1 MAVGAIANRDS
12 GEDKAIIVRVFGSDK
27 IYWYVIEEKS
37 AIDVDDENTMI
48 GCESDTDRVRRLD
61 FLCSDFDEEALSINL
76 AVKNSTVYLIGGRV
90 TGGSNHEHI
99 AYRHLD
105 LDSDSGEDGDWR
117 PAIGNDGA
125 SVGPDVDSPG
135 RHETLA
141 SLGLSRKKLFIYTIG
156 GGANGGNLIY
166 CFDLKSTR
174 CDVLD
179 LGDNFRD
186 DWSAGVVLFE
196 DSYLFS
202 FGSQNPTREED
213 AEVPGIY
220 VFDIENRRWLS
231 EPVEGLP
238 TDGKVVPVIYEPEP
252 HLDPDEFVDV
262 AFSPF
267 LLQIGRQEHNKLA
280 LLWDGHGTHPES
292 HGAQLNLVWSKFVLN
307 CRTST
312 TAQQD
317 PHFYADSMSSGYC
330 PLDDCTSDIVNCAAG
345 M

>member
-1 MAVGAIANRDS
+1 MAVADRDS
-12 GEDKAIIVRVFGSDK
+12 GKDKMIFVRVSGKDK
-27 IYWYVIEEKS
+27 NYWYVIEEKS
-37 AIDVDDENTMI
+37 AIDVDDDNTMI
-48 GCESDTDRVRRLD
+48 GCDSNNDRVRRLD
-61 FLCSDFDEEALSINL
+61 FPCSDLEPSIFSSNL
-76 AVKNSTVYLIGGRV
+76 VVINSTLYLIGGTTGTV
-90 TGGSNHEHI
+90 TGGVKDEHI

-105 LDSDSGEDGDWR
+105 LDLGEKGEWR
-117 PAIGNDGA
+117 PAGGNMLGYQYGGA
-125 SVGPDVDSPG
+125 SVGPDGKSF
-135 RHETLA
+135 
-141 SLGLSRKKLFIYTIG
+141 FIYTIG

-166 CFDLKSTR
+166 CFDLKSR
-174 CDVLD
+174 RWDVLD
-179 LGDNFRD
+179 LGDNFRG

-220 VFDIENRRWLS
+220 VFDVENRRWLS

-238 TDGKVVPVIYEPEP
+238 TDGKVLPVIYEPEP

-267 LLQIGRQEHNKLA
+267 LLQIGKQEHNKLA

-317 PHFYADSMSSGYC
+317 PYFYASSVSSGYC
-330 PLDDCTSDIVNCAAG
+330 PLDDCTPDIVNCATG